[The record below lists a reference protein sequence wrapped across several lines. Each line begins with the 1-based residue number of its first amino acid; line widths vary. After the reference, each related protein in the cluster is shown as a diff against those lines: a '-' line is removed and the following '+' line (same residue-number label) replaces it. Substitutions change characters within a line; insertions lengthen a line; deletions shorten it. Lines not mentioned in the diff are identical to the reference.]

1 MDIIGF
7 ASILEAKIVFENGKE
22 YLLEHILSSKHR
34 VNNLNAPPINE
45 YEMEVSVLPSDF
57 FDAIHN
63 IDEIKEIQIK
73 ELYKN
78 IENVEEITKTYSFS
92 YPKFE
97 FYSYVDTS
105 MKYEKYKIKISN
117 Y

>member
-1 MDIIGF
+1 MDIVGF
-7 ASILEAKIVFENGKE
+7 ASILEAKIVFKNGKE
-22 YLLEHILSSKHR
+22 YLLDHIFSSKHR
-34 VNNLNAPPINE
+34 VSNLNTPPINE
-45 YEMEVSVLPSDF
+45 YEMEVSALSSDF

-63 IDEIKEIQIK
+63 IDVIKEIQIK

-78 IENVEEITKTYSFS
+78 IENAEEITKTYSFS

-97 FYSYVDTS
+97 FYSYIDPS
-105 MKYEKYKIKISN
+105 MTYEKYKIKISN